1 VNKLHTEK
9 LIIGQIWN
17 WEVDFLSDG
26 RDTEIKPVEHRLV
39 TSNGV
44 GFSHTRSEV
53 IMRSTRQFSITLTPE
68 LAEMVHRLV
77 ESGQYATDS
86 EVIRDGLRLIGAR
99 DRAVEAWLKDEVVPA
114 YEKLK
119 ADPSRAIP
127 EEDFDA
133 QMEARRAARRR
144 SVA

>member
-1 VNKLHTEK
+1 
-9 LIIGQIWN
+9 
-17 WEVDFLSDG
+17 
-26 RDTEIKPVEHRLV
+26 
-39 TSNGV
+39 
-44 GFSHTRSEV
+44 
-53 IMRSTRQFSITLTPE
+53 MRSTRQFSITLTPE